1 MEPAAAPAAAD
12 IAFYEA
18 PADVAI
24 DVGSLSAAG
33 PTSGAMSSAAA
44 AKLPPAP
51 GLPAFPDPQDA
62 TSMLVSSMLRGAR
75 AQINERG
82 ISNIH
87 ARIDDLRPHFDVETR
102 EVPARLLWALHPSKG
117 EKLIQQGDLYVPTL
131 LGFTLAAALV
141 WGMKAS
147 HAGEALSAGNT
158 VIGTALATAFFYW
171 AAAAVLLLGCAYA
184 LQVRLRPTQALCLTG
199 YALVAVDVALVA
211 ALAPHAA
218 PFWAAFVVLGGASAA
233 SLGRAAASLA
243 ESPRHGAALA
253 AIAAALPLLFALYCR
268 RAFFP

>member
-24 DVGSLSAAG
+24 DVGSLSAG
-33 PTSGAMSSAAA
+33 PTSGAMSSSAAA

-147 HAGEALSAGNT
+147 HAGVSAGNT

>member
-33 PTSGAMSSAAA
+33 PTSGAMSSSAAA

-51 GLPAFPDPQDA
+51 GLPAFPEDA
-62 TSMLVSSMLRGAR
+62 TGMLVSSMLRGAR

-147 HAGEALSAGNT
+147 HAGVSAGNT

-211 ALAPHAA
+211 ALAPHAG
-218 PFWAAFVVLGGASAA
+218 PFWVAFIVLGGASAA

>member
-44 AKLPPAP
+44 AKQLPPAP
-51 GLPAFPDPQDA
+51 GLPAFPEDA
-62 TSMLVSSMLRGAR
+62 TGMLVSSMLRGAR

-87 ARIDDLRPHFDVETR
+87 ARIDDLRPHFDAETR

>member
-1 MEPAAAPAAAD
+1 MEPAAAAD

-33 PTSGAMSSAAA
+33 PTSGAMSSSAAA
-44 AKLPPAP
+44 AKQLPPAP
-51 GLPAFPDPQDA
+51 GLPAFPEDA
-62 TSMLVSSMLRGAR
+62 TGMLVSSMLRGAR

-131 LGFTLAAALV
+131 LGFTLAAAL

-253 AIAAALPLLFALYCR
+253 AIAAALPLVFALYCR